1 MTDQPAFAP
10 IPAVL
15 PSTVPFVG
23 PEQIERETGRLF
35 RARLGANE
43 LTLPPSP
50 KVVEACTR
58 VAQTEAAY
66 YPDPT
71 AFALRERLATHTGL
85 APENILVG
93 EGIDALLGW
102 IVRLFMAPG
111 DVAVTSL
118 GAYPTFNYHVAGA
131 GARIETIPY
140 RDDAEDPAALAAR
153 VRETNAKLVYFCNPD
168 NPMGSWHDAA
178 AVEVFIDSI
187 PDTCLVLLDEAYAEF
202 APRGV
207 VPTDS
212 FERPNLIRL
221 RTFSKAYGLAG
232 LRVGYAIAPPR
243 IITGFDK
250 IRNHFGVS
258 RLAQAAALA
267 ALEDQTHMNQTVATI
282 AKGRERLAS
291 IARANGLTPLPS
303 ATNFVTMDCGQDGA
317 FAKGLLDEIVARQ
330 VFIRMPGPE
339 GLNRCIRVSVGR
351 DDELDLFEAVLPKAL
366 AQQGDPSSP

>member
-1 MTDQPAFAP
+1 MTDLPAFAP

-23 PEQIERETGRLF
+23 PEQIERESGQAF
-35 RARLGANE
+35 KARLGANE

-50 KVVEACTR
+50 KVVGACAR
-58 VAQTEAAY
+58 IAQTEAAF
-66 YPDPT
+66 YPDP
-71 AFALRERLATHTGL
+71 AAYDLRAALAAHTNL

-131 GARIETIPY
+131 GAHAETVAY
-140 RDDAEDPAALAAR
+140 RNDAEDPKALAAR
-153 VRETNAKLVYFCNPD
+153 VREMNAKLVYFCNPD
-168 NPMGSWHDAA
+168 NPMGSWHDAV
-178 AVEVFIDSI
+178 AVQEFIDSI
-187 PDTCLVLLDEAYAEF
+187 PETCLVLLDEAYAEF
-202 APRGV
+202 APAGV
-207 VPTDS
+207 IPANALA
-212 FERPNLIRL
+212 RPNLIRL

-232 LRVGYAIAPPR
+232 LRVGYAMGSPR
-243 IITGFDK
+243 IIGGFDK
-250 IRNHFGVS
+250 IRNHFGVN

-267 ALEDQTHMNQTVATI
+267 ALEDQAHMNETVATI
-282 AKGRERLAS
+282 AKGRERIAA
-291 IARANGLTPLPS
+291 IARANGLTPLRS
-303 ATNFVTMDCGQDGA
+303 ATNFVTIDCGQDGA
-317 FAKGLLDEIVARQ
+317 FAKRLLAEIVARR

-351 DDELDLFEAVLPKAL
+351 DDEIDLFEQILPDCLRAARIL
-366 AQQGDPSSP
+366 